1 MEQRLLAPA
10 PVSARAHR
18 AKGLRRAGGE
28 KPGLLF
34 RLADLLGRNLSF
46 GFGRRFFL
54 ITALGVLWAIPAFWD
69 ERFLLVMAAW
79 DLCAVAA
86 WAVDLL
92 RLPRPDRL
100 VLERSWDGPP
110 ALSNA
115 AAITLE
121 LHNQSGVAV
130 ECSVIEDMPRT
141 LVPEPPR
148 VVLRAAAR
156 GSATGHYT
164 VRPLERGDIALGAAY
179 LRYRSGSQFA
189 ERWARAD
196 LEQSIRVFPDLEN
209 AERHNIYLSR
219 ARQIELEKRLIRQRG
234 VGREFESLR
243 EYQPGDEFRN
253 ICWTATARRGKHVT
267 KLFQV
272 ERSQAV
278 WIVMDAGRLLRARV
292 GELSKLD
299 LSVNAALS
307 LAQIALYSGDRV
319 GLLVYGRNIQQRVGL
334 GRGLGHMRAILES
347 LASAREEAA
356 EADHLR
362 AASVLL
368 QLQRQR
374 ALIIWVTDLADTSM
388 TPEVIESASR
398 ILSKHLLLF
407 TVIAQ
412 TDLNQLAA
420 RVPENTEDLYQIAA
434 AQEMVHRRETL
445 IGKVR
450 NQGALTLEIAPSRL
464 TTALV
469 NQYLEVKERNL
480 I

>member
-1 MEQRLLAPA
+1 MQEHLLAPG

-18 AKGLRRAGGE
+18 AKR
-28 KPGLLF
+28 
-34 RLADLLGRNLSF
+34 LSF

-54 ITALGVLWAIPAFWD
+54 VTLLGLLWAIPAFWD
-69 ERFLLVMAAW
+69 VRFLLVMAAW
-79 DLCAVAA
+79 DLCAVMA
-86 WAVDLL
+86 WAVDLA
-92 RLPRPDRL
+92 RLPRADQL
-100 VLERSWDGPP
+100 VLERSWAHPP
-110 ALSNA
+110 SLSNA
-115 AAITLE
+115 TEVTLE
-121 LHNQSGVAV
+121 LRNESGVAI
-130 ECSVIEDMPRT
+130 ECSVLDDLPRSLIPQAPT
-141 LVPEPPR
+141 LTIK
-148 VVLRAAAR
+148 ASADDSASAR
-156 GSATGHYT
+156 YT
-164 VRPLERGDIALGAAY
+164 VRPLERGDIKLGAAW
-179 LRYRSGSQFA
+179 LRYGSGSQFA
-189 ERWARAD
+189 ERWARA
-196 LEQSIRVFPDLEN
+196 EIAQTIRVFPDLED
-209 AERHNIYLSR
+209 AKRHNIYLSR

-307 LAQIALYSGDRV
+307 LGQIALYSGDRV
-319 GLLVYGRNIQQRVGL
+319 GLLVYGRNVQQRVGL
-334 GRGLGHMRAILES
+334 GRGLSHMRALLEA

-362 AASVLL
+362 AASALL

-374 ALIIWVTDLADTSM
+374 ALIIWITDLADTSM

-412 TDLNQLAA
+412 TDLNELAA
-420 RVPENTEDLYQIAA
+420 RTPESVDDLYEVAA

-450 NQGALTLEIAPSRL
+450 NQGALALEISPSKL
-464 TTALV
+464 TTVLV

>member
-1 MEQRLLAPA
+1 MQQQLLAP
-10 PVSARAHR
+10 PPLNVRAHR
-18 AKGLRRAGGE
+18 AKRM
-28 KPGLLF
+28 
-34 RLADLLGRNLSF
+34 SF

-54 ITALGVLWAIPAFWD
+54 VTLLGALWAIPAFWD
-69 ERFLLVMAAW
+69 ARFLLVMAAW
-79 DLCAVAA
+79 DACALIA
-86 WAVDLL
+86 WAVDLA
-92 RLPRPDRL
+92 RLPRADQL
-100 VLERSWDGPP
+100 VVERSWAGPP
-110 ALSNA
+110 SLSNPMEV
-115 AAITLE
+115 ILE
-121 LHNQSGVAV
+121 LRNESGVAI
-130 ECSVIEDMPRT
+130 ECRVLDDVPRSLIGEPPT
-141 LVPEPPR
+141 LVIKA
-148 VVLRAAAR
+148 LAR
-156 GSATGHYT
+156 DSASARYT
-164 VRPLERGDIALGAAY
+164 VRPLERGDVTLGAAW
-179 LRYRSGSQFA
+179 LRYQSSSQFA
-189 ERWARAD
+189 ERWARAE
-196 LEQSIRVFPDLEN
+196 LRQTIRVFPDLEG
-209 AERHNIYLSR
+209 AKRHNIYLSR
-219 ARQIELEKRLIRQRG
+219 ARQIELERRLIRQRG

-243 EYQPGDEFRN
+243 EYQQGDEFRN

-319 GLLVYGRNIQQRVGL
+319 GLLVYGRNVQQRVGL
-334 GRGLGHMRAILES
+334 GRGLAHMRAIIES
-347 LASAREEAA
+347 LASAREEVA

-368 QLQRQR
+368 QLQKQR

-388 TPEVIESASR
+388 TPEVIESASQ

-412 TDLNQLAA
+412 TDLNELAA
-420 RVPENTEDLYQIAA
+420 RSPGSAAELYEVAA

-450 NQGALTLEIAPSRL
+450 NKGALALEIAPSKL
-464 TTALV
+464 TTSLV

>member
-1 MEQRLLAPA
+1 MQTVLAPG
-10 PVSARAHR
+10 PVSAPAQR
-18 AKGLRRAGGE
+18 AKDLKTGLRR
-28 KPGLLF
+28 PLF
-34 RLADLLGRNLSF
+34 ILFDFLGSSLSF

-54 ITALGVLWAIPAFWD
+54 ITLLGLLWAVPAFWNT
-69 ERFLLVMAAW
+69 RFLLVMAAW
-79 DLCAVAA
+79 DVLAFLA
-86 WAVDLL
+86 WAVDLA
-92 RLPRPDRL
+92 RLPRPERF
-100 VLERSWDGPP
+100 VVERSWGGAPS
-110 ALSNA
+110 LSNDLEV
-115 AAITLE
+115 TLE
-121 LHNQSGVAV
+121 LRNQSGIP
-130 ECSVIEDMPRT
+130 VICHVIDDVPRS
-141 LVPEPPR
+141 LIAEPPQ
-148 VVLRAAAR
+148 LEIKAPANDS
-156 GSATGHYT
+156 GSASYT
-164 VRPLERGDIALGAAY
+164 VHPLERGDVALGVVY

-196 LEQSIRVFPDLEN
+196 LKQTVRVFPDFED
-209 AERHNIYLSR
+209 AKRHNIYLSR
-219 ARQIELEKRLIRQRG
+219 ARQIELERRLIRQRG

-307 LAQIALYSGDRV
+307 LAQIALYSGDRT
-319 GLLVYGRNIQQRVGL
+319 GLIVYGRNIQQRVGL
-334 GRGLGHMRAILES
+334 GRGLNHMRAIIES
-347 LASAREEAA
+347 LASVREEVA

-368 QLQRQR
+368 QLQKQR
-374 ALIIWVTDLADTSM
+374 ALIIWITDLADTSM

-412 TDLNQLAA
+412 SDLNELAS
-420 RVPENTEDLYQIAA
+420 RMPESAEEMYEVAA
-434 AQEMVHRRETL
+434 AQEMVHRRESL

-450 NQGALTLEIAPSRL
+450 NKGALALEIAPSRL
-464 TTALV
+464 TTDLV

>member
-1 MEQRLLAPA
+1 MQQQLLAPE
-10 PVSARAHR
+10 PLSARAYR
-18 AKGLRRAGGE
+18 AK
-28 KPGLLF
+28 
-34 RLADLLGRNLSF
+34 RLGF

-54 ITALGVLWAIPAFWD
+54 VTLLGTLWAIPAFWD
-69 ERFLLVMAAW
+69 ARFLLVMAAW
-79 DLCAVAA
+79 DACAIIA
-86 WAVDLL
+86 WVVDLA
-92 RLPRPDRL
+92 RLPRADRFE
-100 VLERSWDGPP
+100 VQRAWAGPP
-110 ALSNA
+110 SLSNFVEVTVEVRNA
-115 AAITLE
+115 G
-121 LHNQSGVAV
+121 GVSV
-130 ECSVIEDMPRT
+130 ECSVLDD
-141 LVPEPPR
+141 VPQSLMKEPPTLTIS
-148 VVLRAAAR
+148 VAAR
-156 GSATGHYT
+156 GSAAAHYS
-164 VRPLERGDIALGAAY
+164 VRPLQRGDIMLGAAY
-179 LRYRSGSQFA
+179 LRYQSTSRFA

-196 LEQSIRVFPDLEN
+196 LQQTIRVFPDLED
-209 AERHNIYLSR
+209 AKRHNIYLSR
-219 ARQIELEKRLIRQRG
+219 ARQIELERRLIRQRG

-243 EYQPGDEFRN
+243 EYQRGDEFRN

-278 WIVMDAGRLLRARV
+278 WIVMDAGRLMRARV
-292 GELSKLD
+292 DELSKLD

-319 GLLVYGRNIQQRVGL
+319 GLLVYGRNVQQRVGL
-334 GRGLGHMRAILES
+334 GRGLAHMRAIIES
-347 LASAREEAA
+347 LASAREEMA

-368 QLQRQR
+368 QLQKQR

-412 TDLNQLAA
+412 TDLNELAA
-420 RVPENTEDLYQIAA
+420 SSPDSRADLYTVAA

-450 NQGALTLEIAPSRL
+450 NQGALALEIAPSRL
-464 TTALV
+464 TTSLV

>member
-1 MEQRLLAPA
+1 MQTQLAPA
-10 PVSARAHR
+10 PMSVPAR
-18 AKGLRRAGGE
+18 
-28 KPGLLF
+28 PGKRF
-34 RLADLLGRNLSF
+34 NF

-54 ITALGVLWAIPAFWD
+54 LTLLGILWTIPAFWNV
-69 ERFLLVMAAW
+69 RFLLVMAAW
-79 DLCAVAA
+79 DACAFLA
-86 WAVDLL
+86 WAVDLA
-92 RLPRPDRL
+92 RLPRPEFL
-100 VLERSWDGPP
+100 TIERSWDG
-110 ALSNA
+110 AVSLSNNTQV
-115 AAITLE
+115 TLE
-121 LHNQSGVAV
+121 IRNGSGVYVA
-130 ECSVIEDMPRT
+130 CQVIDDVPRSMIT
-141 LVPEPPR
+141 EPPT
-148 VVLRAAAR
+148 LQINARAKDS
-156 GSATGHYT
+156 GSATYT
-164 VRPLERGDIALGAAY
+164 VRPLERGDVMLGAVY
-179 LRYRSGSQFA
+179 LRYQSGSHFA
-189 ERWARAD
+189 ERWARAE
-196 LEQSIRVFPDLEN
+196 LKQIVRVFPDLED
-209 AERHNIYLSR
+209 AKRQNIYLSR
-219 ARQIELEKRLIRQRG
+219 ARQIELERRLIRQRG

-307 LAQIALYSGDRV
+307 LAQIALYSGDRT

-334 GRGLGHMRAILES
+334 GRGLSHMRTIMER
-347 LASAREEAA
+347 LASVREEVA

-368 QLQRQR
+368 QLQKQR
-374 ALIIWVTDLADTSM
+374 ALIIWITDLADTSM
-388 TPEVIESASR
+388 TPEVIDSASR

-412 TDLNQLAA
+412 TDLNELAA
-420 RVPENTEDLYQIAA
+420 RTPENADEMYEIAA

-445 IGKVR
+445 ISKVR
-450 NQGALTLEIAPSRL
+450 NKGAMALEIAPSKL
-464 TTALV
+464 TATLV

>member
-1 MEQRLLAPA
+1 MFHFSFNRNKVKLKQLIGIRARLALLAVILVA
-10 PVSARAHR
+10 P
-18 AKGLRRAGGE
+18 L
-28 KPGLLF
+28 
-34 RLADLLGRNLSF
+34 
-46 GFGRRFFL
+46 
-54 ITALGVLWAIPAFWD
+54 
-69 ERFLLVMAAW
+69 M
-79 DLCAVAA
+79 
-86 WAVDLL
+86 
-92 RLPRPDRL
+92 
-100 VLERSWDGPP
+100 LERARS
-110 ALSNA
+110 
-115 AAITLE
+115 LE
-121 LHNQSGVAV
+121 DA
-130 ECSVIEDMPRT
+130 
-141 LVPEPPR
+141 
-148 VVLRAAAR
+148 
-156 GSATGHYT
+156 
-164 VRPLERGDIALGAAY
+164 
-179 LRYRSGSQFA
+179 
-189 ERWARAD
+189 
-196 LEQSIRVFPDLEN
+196 
-209 AERHNIYLSR
+209 R
-219 ARQIELEKRLIRQRG
+219 ARQIELERRLIRQRG

-243 EYQPGDEFRN
+243 EYQKGDEFRN

-278 WIVMDAGRLLRARV
+278 WIVMDAGRLMRARV

-299 LSVNAALS
+299 LAVNAALS

-319 GLLVYGRNIQQRVGL
+319 GLLVYGRNIQQRIGL
-334 GRGLGHMRAILES
+334 GRGLSHMRAIIES
-347 LASAREEAA
+347 LASAHEEVA

-412 TDLNQLAA
+412 TDLDQLAA
-420 RVPENTEDLYQIAA
+420 HTPQSVEELYEVSA

-450 NQGALTLEIAPSRL
+450 NQGALALEIAPSRL
-464 TTALV
+464 TTTLV

>member
-1 MEQRLLAPA
+1 MQTQLAPA
-10 PVSARAHR
+10 SMSVPAR
-18 AKGLRRAGGE
+18 
-28 KPGLLF
+28 PGK
-34 RLADLLGRNLSF
+34 RLSF

-54 ITALGVLWAIPAFWD
+54 LTLLGILWAIPAFWNV
-69 ERFLLVMAAW
+69 RFLLVMAAW
-79 DLCAVAA
+79 DACAFIA
-86 WAVDLL
+86 WAIDLA
-92 RLPRPDRL
+92 RLPRPEFL
-100 VLERSWDGPP
+100 VIERSWAGPVSLSNITQVTLEIRNGSGVYVACQVIDDVPKSMTGEPP
-110 ALSNA
+110 ALQINA
-115 AAITLE
+115 
-121 LHNQSGVAV
+121 
-130 ECSVIEDMPRT
+130 
-141 LVPEPPR
+141 
-148 VVLRAAAR
+148 RAKDS
-156 GSATGHYT
+156 GSATYT
-164 VRPLERGDIALGAAY
+164 VRPLERGDVTLGAVY
-179 LRYRSGSQFA
+179 LRYQSGSHFA

-196 LEQSIRVFPDLEN
+196 LKQTVRVFPDLED
-209 AERHNIYLSR
+209 AKRQNIYLSR
-219 ARQIELEKRLIRQRG
+219 ARQIELERRLIRQRG

-253 ICWTATARRGKHVT
+253 ISWTATARRGKHVT

-307 LAQIALYSGDRV
+307 LAQIALYSGDRT

-334 GRGLGHMRAILES
+334 GRGLSHMRTIMER
-347 LASAREEAA
+347 LASVREEVA

-368 QLQRQR
+368 QLQKQR
-374 ALIIWVTDLADTSM
+374 ALIIWITDLADTSM
-388 TPEVIESASR
+388 TPEVIDSASR

-412 TDLNQLAA
+412 TDLNELAA
-420 RVPENTEDLYQIAA
+420 RTPQNADEMYQIAA

-445 IGKVR
+445 ISKVR
-450 NQGALTLEIAPSRL
+450 NKGAMALEIAPSKL
-464 TTALV
+464 TATLV

>member
-1 MEQRLLAPA
+1 MQTLLVPA
-10 PVSARAHR
+10 PVSVSARR
-18 AKGLRRAGGE
+18 AKR
-28 KPGLLF
+28 
-34 RLADLLGRNLSF
+34 LSF

-54 ITALGVLWAIPAFWD
+54 IALLGLLWAIPAFWD
-69 ERFLLVMAAW
+69 ARFLFVMAAW
-79 DLCAVAA
+79 DALAVLA
-86 WAVDLL
+86 WAVDLA
-92 RLPRPDRL
+92 RLPRPELL
-100 VLERSWDGPP
+100 VLERTWEGAPS
-110 ALSNA
+110 LSNDQKV
-115 AAITLE
+115 TLE
-121 LHNQSGVAV
+121 LRNQSGVYV
-130 ECSVIEDMPRT
+130 SCRVIDDVPRS
-141 LVPEPPR
+141 L
-148 VVLRAAAR
+148 AAAPPQLEIKAPAR
-156 GSATGHYT
+156 DSGSARYT
-164 VRPLERGDIALGAAY
+164 VHPLERGDVALGAAY

-196 LEQSIRVFPDLEN
+196 LEQRVRVFPDLED
-209 AERHNIYLSR
+209 AKRHNMYLSR
-219 ARQIELEKRLIRQRG
+219 ARQIELERRLIRQRG

-307 LAQIALYSGDRV
+307 LAQIALYSGDRT
-319 GLLVYGRNIQQRVGL
+319 GLIVYGRNIQQKVGL
-334 GRGLGHMRAILES
+334 GRGLSHMRTIIER
-347 LASAREEAA
+347 LASVREEAA

-368 QLQRQR
+368 QLQKQR

-412 TDLNQLAA
+412 TDLNELASRTPA
-420 RVPENTEDLYQIAA
+420 SADEMYEVAA
-434 AQEMVHRRETL
+434 AQEMVSRREAL
-445 IGKVR
+445 ISKVR
-450 NQGALTLEIAPSRL
+450 NKGALALEIAPSRL
-464 TTALV
+464 TGELV

>member
-1 MEQRLLAPA
+1 VEQRLLAPPPLA
-10 PVSARAHR
+10 VRARR
-18 AKGLRRAGGE
+18 AKR
-28 KPGLLF
+28 F
-34 RLADLLGRNLSF
+34 SF

-54 ITALGVLWAIPAFWD
+54 ITLLGLLWAIPAFWD
-69 ERFLLVMAAW
+69 LRFLLVMAAW
-79 DLCAVAA
+79 DICALLA
-86 WAVDLL
+86 WAIDLL
-92 RLPRPDRL
+92 RLPHPERL
-100 VLERSWDGPP
+100 VLERSWAGPP
-110 ALSNA
+110 SLSNSMKV
-115 AAITLE
+115 TLE
-121 LHNQSGVAV
+121 LRNQSGVDV
-130 ECSVIEDMPRT
+130 TCSVLNDLPLSLIPA
-141 LVPEPPR
+141 PPT
-148 VVLRAAAR
+148 VEIKAASR
-156 GSATGHYT
+156 DSGSAHYV
-164 VRPLERGDIALGAAY
+164 VRPLERGDIHLGEAY
-179 LRYRSGSQFA
+179 LRYRSGSHFA

-196 LEQSIRVFPDLEN
+196 LQQTIRVFPDIED
-209 AERHNIYLSR
+209 AKRHNIYLSR

-278 WIVMDAGRLLRARV
+278 WLVMDAGRLMRARV

-299 LSVNAALS
+299 LAVNAGLS

-319 GLLVYGRNIQQRVGL
+319 GLLVYGRNVQQRVGL
-334 GRGLGHMRAILES
+334 GRGLSHMRAIIES
-347 LASAREEAA
+347 LASAREEAS

-374 ALIIWVTDLADTSM
+374 SLIIWVTDLADTSM

-398 ILSKHLLLF
+398 IMSKHLLLF

-412 TDLNQLAA
+412 TDLNELAA
-420 RVPENTEDLYQIAA
+420 YTPQSVEELYEVSA

-450 NQGALTLEIAPSRL
+450 NQGALALEISPSRL
-464 TTALV
+464 TTTLV